1 MATGKLHRVREAHAK
16 RFVENPVVAP
26 VPVRRPFDGIVSCKG
41 PMTARS
47 VTVGSCGNI
56 SGLRMLLAMWRTMN
70 TATRRTFQ
78 MGLLALLFALHAC
91 SSSKSASGGKD
102 AAPDGKDGPTIPGA
116 DVARVTGTDSTPANT
131 DSAQPTNRDGASAEA
146 GAGLDASGLDAA
158 ASGDVPSWD
167 AIAADGLSVD
177 VPISGDAPVALDA
190 TIDVPGIDVG
200 SATLTDTSVNQGPEL
215 DGGAVNS
222 AETGGTDVGAVDV
235 LDDNFSCNTPIP
247 PDAGISQRLCYD
259 FSSVASANDFVPEAG
274 NWSVAGGIYTAI
286 GPAEEVTCPPDGG
299 TVMTA
304 SVLAGLSAQN
314 VRVHAKM
321 TSVVGADKLLV
332 LRSRPG
338 GNRIEVNFRA
348 NFVYQGQPSGGDL
361 NVADL
366 VDCVDVGDYI
376 DAGGANRILVPH
388 AVGQAIVV
396 DLQLIGQQLTIA
408 VDGQIVFDGSLPLST
423 KPGSVGFAVFRS
435 TAVLF
440 DDFVVDV
447 LD

>member
-1 MATGKLHRVREAHAK
+1 
-16 RFVENPVVAP
+16 
-26 VPVRRPFDGIVSCKG
+26 
-41 PMTARS
+41 
-47 VTVGSCGNI
+47 
-56 SGLRMLLAMWRTMN
+56 
-70 TATRRTFQ
+70 
-78 MGLLALLFALHAC
+78 
-91 SSSKSASGGKD
+91 
-102 AAPDGKDGPTIPGA
+102 
-116 DVARVTGTDSTPANT
+116 
-131 DSAQPTNRDGASAEA
+131 
-146 GAGLDASGLDAA
+146 
-158 ASGDVPSWD
+158 
-167 AIAADGLSVD
+167 
-177 VPISGDAPVALDA
+177 
-190 TIDVPGIDVG
+190 
-200 SATLTDTSVNQGPEL
+200 
-215 DGGAVNS
+215 
-222 AETGGTDVGAVDV
+222 
-235 LDDNFSCNTPIP
+235 
-247 PDAGISQRLCYD
+247 
-259 FSSVASANDFVPEAG
+259 VASANDFVPEAG